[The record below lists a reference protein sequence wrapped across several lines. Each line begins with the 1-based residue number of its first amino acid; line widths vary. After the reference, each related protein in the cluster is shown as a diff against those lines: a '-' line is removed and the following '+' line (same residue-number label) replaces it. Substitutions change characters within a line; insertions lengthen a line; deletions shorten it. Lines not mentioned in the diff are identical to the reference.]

1 MHDRPMCDFTK
12 SHCILCSKHV
22 VSAKALTA
30 HLRSNHPGQMQ
41 EAIALGIQRTR
52 QHTGNLAPC
61 SFCNTNFSKCHLCPV
76 TTQVAVLEMQVATP
90 DDPRNFTCFLCQ
102 VVATDRLQLRRHLAS
117 QHQFPCFDWTP
128 ARDSLADQVTCAHCG
143 SGHHCQEA
151 SRPWTRNGDED
162 VAEKL
167 RLGRIDLLLA
177 DAEVRRRLILHCQI
191 CIQTFTQACNLSN
204 HLLQYHAEL
213 AAPSATFQNLS
224 QTALCP

>member
-1 MHDRPMCDFTK
+1 M
-12 SHCILCSKHV
+12 
-22 VSAKALTA
+22 
-30 HLRSNHPGQMQ
+30 
-41 EAIALGIQRTR
+41 
-52 QHTGNLAPC
+52 
-61 SFCNTNFSKCHLCPV
+61 

-117 QHQFPCFDWTP
+117 QHQFPGYDWTP

-143 SGHHCQEA
+143 SVHHCQEA

-162 VAEKL
+162 VAEQL

-191 CIQTFTQACNLSN
+191 AFRHHSSVQFVQSSVAVPCRTGCSRS
-204 HLLQYHAEL
+204 
-213 AAPSATFQNLS
+213 SATFQNLL